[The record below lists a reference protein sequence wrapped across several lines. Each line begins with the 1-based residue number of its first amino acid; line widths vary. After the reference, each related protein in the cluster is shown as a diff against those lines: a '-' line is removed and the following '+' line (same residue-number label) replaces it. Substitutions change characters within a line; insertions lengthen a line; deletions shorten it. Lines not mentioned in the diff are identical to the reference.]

1 MTTTLRPIT
10 EMPDPQFVM
19 SAEGHRI
26 ATYSWG
32 DDRDPAVLA
41 VHGFA
46 SSAKDNWVDT
56 GWVRELLR
64 AGFRVVAVDQ
74 RGHGA
79 SDKPHDPDQY
89 NMPALAADLIT
100 VLDTYLLD
108 TVGYLGY
115 SLGGRVGWHLM
126 ATSPEH
132 VGFGV
137 LGGIPD
143 GLPLRRLDLA
153 QARAYLDEGIDIADA
168 VTRRYVLLAER
179 LPFNDM
185 RALIALAEGMRRH
198 DDLPPTGAMPLQS
211 TLVATGADDLILE
224 DSRTLA
230 AHLEQ
235 GSFFEIP
242 GRNHVTAPGS
252 RDFRRAGTAFL
263 AERAGLS

>member
-1 MTTTLRPIT
+1 MLRPIT
-10 EMPDPQFVM
+10 EMPDPQFIM
-19 SAEGHRI
+19 TGEGHRI

-46 SSAKDNWVDT
+46 SSTKDNWVDT

-89 NMPALAADLIT
+89 NMAALTADLVT

-108 TVGYLGY
+108 AVGYLGY
-115 SLGGRVGWHLM
+115 SLGGRVGWQLM

-132 VGFGV
+132 VDFGV

-143 GLPLRRLDLA
+143 GLPLQRLDLA
-153 QARAYLDEGIDIADA
+153 QARAYLDDGIEIADA

-179 LPFNDM
+179 LPFNDIH
-185 RALIALAEGMRRH
+185 ALLALAEGMRRH
-198 DDLPPTGAMPLQS
+198 DEISPVEAMPQQA
-211 TLVATGADDLILE
+211 TLVATGSDDLIL
-224 DSRTLA
+224 DRKS
-230 AHLEQ
+230 
-235 GSFFEIP
+235 
-242 GRNHVTAPGS
+242 VV
-252 RDFRRAGTAFL
+252 
-263 AERAGLS
+263 